1 MKNERLYVD
10 NELVDIDELTK
21 ITLNFKSNL
30 FRDVSRLTSNNTYTI
45 KLPKTVRNQKI
56 LKHTDLVQSS
66 SSFPYTMHKV
76 RYFRNGIEVIK
87 DGRLTVLQAT
97 EDAIEACIV
106 WGLFSNFSDLMRA
119 GTTLN
124 QLKSNDRILYK
135 DSNEVVSYEDAVK
148 ANYFYA
154 YYDVWT
160 HEKEVNY
167 TWWNDR
173 DMIYPLDSRI
183 WKEKRWDNFGGHRG
197 GEDEGGANLHPVVK
211 ASFILDLIKENTGV
225 RFSFCADAQKYIDTL
240 IIPLINRKS
249 NELTFDK
256 KFKAELKPY
265 AMGTNYVYLGESYI
279 DLAEIEGSNVFEIQK
294 EGKIVAKSDA
304 DVIINVKGTWEF
316 DMTGEQPYYGTGRYS
331 EEEVDYFFP
340 FHYYVEMK
348 ITRRNKEDKDESFV
362 IGSERDID
370 VISLPR
376 GYQGACRYEILGG
389 GKVSVKAGDI
399 IKFLWRRYFSD
410 MPLRSGTFLGGTIE
424 ATTTSGEEVPHN
436 GYFPIA
442 YNLPKIKVIDFIK
455 FLSVVTGTFPLQ
467 IAEDNIISFEPLSKV
482 WENREEAKD
491 WTEKVIAQSDENKP
505 KRIDFKLSDYAQHNL
520 YKWKADNT
528 VGSYDGDLEIDNET
542 LDAKKVVYEFPFAA
556 TDGNNVPMYTAPK
569 EGKKEDKPSYKACKD
584 RILRLMKGEKDEA
597 VAIFDINMQ
606 DILREKYRHIGES
619 LQRVKVITE
628 KIRISDIEL
637 LDYDET
643 KPIYLAQYGNYYA
656 ITEIKADEAGF
667 AEVTMF
673 QLY

>member
-1 MKNERLYVD
+1 MRSERLYID
-10 NELVDIDELTK
+10 NELVDIDESTK

-160 HEKEVNY
+160 HEKKVVEA
-167 TWWNDR
+167 WEEGDR
-173 DMIYPLDSRI
+173 MIYPLDGRV
-183 WKEKRWDNFGGHRG
+183 EKRKNNFGGHRG
-197 GEDEGGANLHPVVK
+197 GDEGISNLHPVVK
-211 ASFILDLIKENTGV
+211 ASFILDLIKKNTGIN
-225 RFSFCADAQKYIDTL
+225 FSFCADAQKYIDTL
-240 IIPLINRKS
+240 IVPLINKKS
-249 NELTFDK
+249 NELTFGEN
-256 KFKAELKPY
+256 FKAELQPTTNIGDIAIEVKGGRGVLDKPSNG
-265 AMGTNYVYLGESYI
+265 ADM
-279 DLAEIEGSNVFEIQK
+279 IEVK
-294 EGKIVAKSDA
+294 K
-304 DVIINVKGTWEF
+304 DVDIIINVKGTWEF
-316 DMTGEQPYYGTGRYS
+316 DLNGRVS
-331 EEEVDYFFP
+331 IFPEENWVKDDFDY
-340 FHYYVEMK
+340 YYVQFYYIKMTIIRK
-348 ITRRNKEDKDESFV
+348 NDEDKDESFF
-362 IGSERDID
+362 IGSRRYT
-370 VISLPR
+370 SLVSVPENYA
-376 GYQGACRYEILGG
+376 GVCKYEISGC
-389 GKVSVKAGDI
+389 GKVSVKAGDT
-399 IKFLWRRYFSD
+399 IKFEWCRGYSEDFCGRGL
-410 MPLRSGTFLGGTIE
+410 LGGTIDISVL
-424 ATTTSGEEVPHN
+424 SGEEVPHN

-467 IAEDNIISFEPLSKV
+467 IAEDNIISFVPLSKV

-505 KRIDFKLSDYAQHNL
+505 KRIDFKLSDYAQHNI

-584 RILRLMKGEKDEA
+584 RILRFMKGEKDEA

-667 AEVTMF
+667 AEITMF

>member
-1 MKNERLYVD
+1 MRSERLYID
-10 NELVDIDELTK
+10 NELVDIDESTK
-21 ITLNFKSNL
+21 IVLNFKSNL

-66 SSFPYTMHKV
+66 SSFPYAMHKV
-76 RYFRNGIEVIK
+76 RYFRNGIEIIK

-135 DSNEVVSYEDAVK
+135 DSNEVVSYEDALK
-148 ANYFYA
+148 ANYLYA

-160 HEKEVNY
+160 HEKKVVEA
-167 TWWNDR
+167 WEEGDR
-173 DMIYPLDSRI
+173 MIYPLDGRV
-183 WKEKRWDNFGGHRG
+183 EKRKNNFGGHRG
-197 GEDEGGANLHPVVK
+197 GDEGISNLHPVVK
-211 ASFILDLIKENTGV
+211 ASFILDLIKKNTGV

-240 IIPLINRKS
+240 IIPLINKKS
-249 NELTFDK
+249 NELTFEK
-256 KFKAELKPY
+256 VFKAELLPTTS
-265 AMGTNYVYLGESYI
+265 MGGISLEAKEESI
-279 DLAEIEGSNVFEIQK
+279 LFDISGDNATVIK
-294 EGKIVAKSDA
+294 AKSDA
-304 DVIINVKGTWEF
+304 KVIIDVKGTWEF
-316 DMTGEQPYYGTGRYS
+316 DITGARPNIGTGNHWAAG
-331 EEEVDYFFP
+331 DYYNFTL
-340 FHYYVEMK
+340 HYVKMI
-348 ITRRNKEDKDESFV
+348 ITRKDDKDKDKDETFV
-362 IGSERDID
+362 IGSNRD
-370 VISLPR
+370 VNLVRVPS
-376 GYQGACRYEILGG
+376 GYQGVCRYEIYGHG
-389 GKVSVKAGDI
+389 EVEVKAGDA
-399 IKFLWRRYFSD
+399 IKFEWSRVSYGY
-410 MPLRSGTFLGGTIE
+410 LREAAFLGGTLG
-424 ATTTSGEEVPHN
+424 ATISSNEEVPSG
-436 GYFPIA
+436 GYYPIA
-442 YNLPKIKVIDFIK
+442 NNLPKIKVIDFIK
-455 FLSVVTGTFPLQ
+455 FLSVITGTFPLQ

-528 VGSYDGDLEIDNET
+528 VGSYDGDLTIDNET
-542 LDAKKVVYEFPFAA
+542 LEAKRVVYEFPFAA

-569 EGKKEDKPSYKACKD
+569 EGKEEDKPSYKACKD

>member
-1 MKNERLYVD
+1 MRSERLYVD
-10 NELVDIDELTK
+10 NELVDIDETTK

-45 KLPKTVRNQKI
+45 KLPKTVRNQRI

-124 QLKSNDRILYK
+124 QLESNDRILYK
-135 DSNEVVSYEDAVK
+135 DSNEVVSYEDALK

-154 YYDVWT
+154 YYDVWS
-160 HEKEVNY
+160 HEKKVVD
-167 TWWNDR
+167 TWEEGDC
-173 DMIYPLDSRI
+173 MIYPLDGRE
-183 WKEKRWDNFGGHRG
+183 EKRKNNFGGHRG
-197 GEDEGGANLHPVVK
+197 GDEGISNLHPVVK
-211 ASFILDLIKENTGV
+211 ASFILDLIKKNTGV

-240 IIPLINRKS
+240 IIPLINKKS
-249 NELTFDK
+249 NELTFGEN
-256 KFKAELKPY
+256 FKAELQPTTNIGDIAIEVKGGRGVLDKPSNG
-265 AMGTNYVYLGESYI
+265 ADM
-279 DLAEIEGSNVFEIQK
+279 IEVK
-294 EGKIVAKSDA
+294 K
-304 DVIINVKGTWEF
+304 DVDIIINVKGTWEF
-316 DMTGEQPYYGTGRYS
+316 DLNGRVS
-331 EEEVDYFFP
+331 IFPEGNWVKDDFDY
-340 FHYYVEMK
+340 YYVQFYYIKMTIIRK
-348 ITRRNKEDKDESFV
+348 NDEDKDESFF
-362 IGSERDID
+362 IGSRRYT
-370 VISLPR
+370 SLVSVPENYA
-376 GYQGACRYEILGG
+376 GVCKYEISGC
-389 GKVSVKAGDI
+389 GKVSVKAGDT
-399 IKFLWRRYFSD
+399 IKFEWCRGYSEDFCGRGL
-410 MPLRSGTFLGGTIE
+410 LGGTIDISVL
-424 ATTTSGEEVPHN
+424 SGEEIPYN

-455 FLSVVTGTFPLQ
+455 FLSVITGTFPLQ

-569 EGKKEDKPSYKACKD
+569 EGKEEDKPSYKACKD

>member
-1 MKNERLYVD
+1 MRSERLYVD
-10 NELVDIDELTK
+10 NELVDIDETTK

-66 SSFPYTMHKV
+66 TSFPYAMHKV

-87 DGRLTVLQAT
+87 DGRLTVLQVT

-160 HEKEVNY
+160 HEKKVVEA
-167 TWWNDR
+167 WEEGDR
-173 DMIYPLDSRI
+173 MIYPLDERVERR
-183 WKEKRWDNFGGHRG
+183 KNNFGGHRG
-197 GEDEGGANLHPVVK
+197 GDEGISNLHPVVK
-211 ASFILDLIKENTGV
+211 ASFILDLIKKNTGIN
-225 RFSFCADAQKYIDTL
+225 FLFCADAQKYIDTL
-240 IIPLINRKS
+240 IIPLINKKS
-249 NELTFDK
+249 NELTFGEN
-256 KFKAELKPY
+256 FKAELQPTTNIGDIAIEVKGGRGVLDKPSNG
-265 AMGTNYVYLGESYI
+265 ADM
-279 DLAEIEGSNVFEIQK
+279 IEVK
-294 EGKIVAKSDA
+294 K
-304 DVIINVKGTWEF
+304 DVDIIINVKGTWEF
-316 DMTGEQPYYGTGRYS
+316 DLNGRVS
-331 EEEVDYFFP
+331 IFPEENWVKDDFDY
-340 FHYYVEMK
+340 YYVQFYYIKMTIIRK
-348 ITRRNKEDKDESFV
+348 NDEDKDESFF
-362 IGSERDID
+362 IGSRRYT
-370 VISLPR
+370 SLVSVPENYA
-376 GYQGACRYEILGG
+376 GVCKYEISGC
-389 GKVSVKAGDI
+389 GKVSVKAGDT
-399 IKFLWRRYFSD
+399 IKFEWCRGYSEDFCGRGL
-410 MPLRSGTFLGGTIE
+410 LGGTIDISVL
-424 ATTTSGEEVPHN
+424 SGEEVPHN

-467 IAEDNIISFEPLSKV
+467 IAEDNIISFVPLSKV

-505 KRIDFKLSDYAQHNL
+505 KRIDFKLSDYAQHNI

-542 LDAKKVVYEFPFAA
+542 LEAKRVVYEFPFAA

-584 RILRLMKGEKDEA
+584 RILRLEKGENGKA
-597 VAIFDINMQ
+597 VAVFDINMQ

-619 LQRVKVITE
+619 LQRAKVITE

-656 ITEIKADEAGF
+656 ITEIKANEAGF
-667 AEVTMF
+667 AEITMF

>member
-1 MKNERLYVD
+1 MRSERLYVD
-10 NELVDIDELTK
+10 NELVDIDETTK

-45 KLPKTVRNQKI
+45 KLPKTVRNQRI

-124 QLKSNDRILYK
+124 QLESNDRILYK

-154 YYDVWT
+154 YYDVWA
-160 HEKEVNY
+160 HEKKVVD
-167 TWWNDR
+167 TWEEGDC
-173 DMIYPLDSRI
+173 MIYPLNGRV
-183 WKEKRWDNFGGHRG
+183 EKRKNNFGGHRG
-197 GEDEGGANLHPVVK
+197 GDEGFSNLHPVVK
-211 ASFILDLIKENTGV
+211 ASFILDLIKKNTGIN
-225 RFSFCADAQKYIDTL
+225 FLFCADAQKYIDTL
-240 IIPLINRKS
+240 IIPLINKKS
-249 NELTFDK
+249 NELTFGEN
-256 KFKAELKPY
+256 FKAELQPTTNIGDIAIEVKGGRNVLDKPSNG
-265 AMGTNYVYLGESYI
+265 ADM
-279 DLAEIEGSNVFEIQK
+279 IEVK
-294 EGKIVAKSDA
+294 K
-304 DVIINVKGTWEF
+304 DVDIIINVKGIWEF
-316 DMTGEQPYYGTGRYS
+316 DLNGRVSIYP
-331 EEEVDYFFP
+331 EGNWVKDDFDY
-340 FHYYVEMK
+340 YYVQFYYIKMT
-348 ITRRNKEDKDESFV
+348 ITRKNDEDKDESFF
-362 IGSERDID
+362 IGSRRYT
-370 VISLPR
+370 SLVSVPENYA
-376 GYQGACRYEILGG
+376 GVCKYEISGC
-389 GKVSVKAGDI
+389 GKVSVKAGDT
-399 IKFLWRRYFSD
+399 IKFEWCRGYSEDFYGRGL
-410 MPLRSGTFLGGTIE
+410 LGGTIDISVL
-424 ATTTSGEEVPHN
+424 SGEEVPYN

-442 YNLPKIKVIDFIK
+442 NNLPKIKVIDFIK
-455 FLSVVTGTFPLQ
+455 FLSVITGTFPLQ
-467 IAEDNIISFEPLSKV
+467 TAEENKISFEPLSQV

-569 EGKKEDKPSYKACKD
+569 EGKEEDKPSYKACKD

>member
-160 HEKEVNY
+160 HEKKVVEA
-167 TWWNDR
+167 WEEGDR
-173 DMIYPLDSRI
+173 MIYPLDGRVERR
-183 WKEKRWDNFGGHRG
+183 KNNFGGHRG
-197 GEDEGGANLHPVVK
+197 GDEGVSNLHPVVK
-211 ASFILDLIKENTGV
+211 ASFILDLIKKNTGIN
-225 RFSFCADAQKYIDTL
+225 FSFCADAQRYIDTL
-240 IIPLINRKS
+240 IVPLINKKS
-249 NELTFDK
+249 NELTFDR
-256 KFKAELKPY
+256 KFKAELLPTTSTGGISLK
-265 AMGTNYVYLGESYI
+265 AREESVLFDI
-279 DLAEIEGSNVFEIQK
+279 SDDNATVIE
-294 EGKIVAKSDA
+294 AKSEA
-304 DVIINVKGTWEF
+304 KVIIDVKGTWEF
-316 DMTGEQPYYGTGRYS
+316 DITGMLSEGSGTPWAPGDYYN
-331 EEEVDYFFP
+331 FIL
-340 FHYYVEMK
+340 YYIKVI
-348 ITRRNKEDKDESFV
+348 ITRKDDKDKDKDETFV
-362 IGSERDID
+362 LGSDRGFNLER
-370 VISLPR
+370 VPS
-376 GYQGACRYEILGG
+376 GYQGVFRYEIYGHGG
-389 GKVSVKAGDI
+389 VEVKEGDT
-399 IKFLWRRYFSD
+399 IKFEWCHDR
-410 MPLRSGTFLGGTIE
+410 PLREAAFLGGTIE
-424 ATTTSGEEVPHN
+424 ATISSKEEVPSG

-442 YNLPKIKVIDFIK
+442 NNLPKIKVIDFIK
-455 FLSVVTGTFPLQ
+455 FLSVITGTFPLQ
-467 IAEDNIISFEPLSKV
+467 IAEENKISFEPLSQV

-505 KRIDFKLSDYAQHNL
+505 KRIDFKISDYAQHNL

-542 LDAKKVVYEFPFAA
+542 LDAKRVVYEFPFAA

-569 EGKKEDKPSYKACKD
+569 EGKEEDKPSYKACKD
-584 RILRLMKGEKDEA
+584 RILRLEKGENGKA
-597 VAIFDINMQ
+597 VAVFDINMQ

>member
-1 MKNERLYVD
+1 MKSERLYVD

-45 KLPKTVRNQKI
+45 KLPKTVRNQRI

-76 RYFRNGIEVIK
+76 RYFRNGIEIIK
-87 DGRLTVLQAT
+87 DGRLTVLQVT

-135 DSNEVVSYEDAVK
+135 DSNEVVSYEDALK

-160 HEKEVNY
+160 HEKKVVEA
-167 TWWNDR
+167 WEEGDR
-173 DMIYPLDSRI
+173 MIYPLDGRVERR
-183 WKEKRWDNFGGHRG
+183 KNNFGGHRG
-197 GEDEGGANLHPVVK
+197 GDEGSSNLHPVVK
-211 ASFILDLIKENTGV
+211 ASFILDLIKKNTGIN
-225 RFSFCADAQKYIDTL
+225 FLFCADAQKYIDTL
-240 IIPLINRKS
+240 IIPLINKKS
-249 NELTFDK
+249 NELTFEK
-256 KFKAELKPY
+256 VFKAELLPTTS
-265 AMGTNYVYLGESYI
+265 MGGISLKAKEESI
-279 DLAEIEGSNVFEIQK
+279 LFDISGDNATVIK
-294 EGKIVAKSDA
+294 AKSDA
-304 DVIINVKGTWEF
+304 KVIIDVKGTWEF
-316 DMTGEQPYYGTGRYS
+316 DNTGMLSEGSGTPWAPGDYYN
-331 EEEVDYFFP
+331 FIL
-340 FHYYVEMK
+340 YYIKVI
-348 ITRRNKEDKDESFV
+348 ITRKDDKDKDKDETFV
-362 IGSERDID
+362 LGSNRGFNLER
-370 VISLPR
+370 VPS
-376 GYQGACRYEILGG
+376 GYQGVFRYEIYGHGG
-389 GKVSVKAGDI
+389 VEVKEGDT
-399 IKFLWRRYFSD
+399 IKFEWCHDR
-410 MPLRSGTFLGGTIE
+410 PLRGAAFLGGAIE
-424 ATTTSGEEVPHN
+424 ATISSKEEVPSG

-442 YNLPKIKVIDFIK
+442 NNLPKIKVIDFIK
-455 FLSVVTGTFPLQ
+455 FLSIITGTFPLQ

-569 EGKKEDKPSYKACKD
+569 EGKEEDKPSYKACKD

-619 LQRVKVITE
+619 LQKVKVITE

>member
-1 MKNERLYVD
+1 MKSERLYVD

-66 SSFPYTMHKV
+66 TSFPYAMHKV

-87 DGRLTVLQAT
+87 DGRLTVLQVT

-160 HEKEVNY
+160 HEKKVVEA
-167 TWWNDR
+167 WEEGDR
-173 DMIYPLDSRI
+173 MIYPLDERVERR
-183 WKEKRWDNFGGHRG
+183 KNNFGGHRG
-197 GEDEGGANLHPVVK
+197 GDEGISNLHPVVK
-211 ASFILDLIKENTGV
+211 ASFILDLIKKNTGIN
-225 RFSFCADAQKYIDTL
+225 FLFCADAQKYIDTL
-240 IIPLINRKS
+240 IIPLINKKS
-249 NELTFDK
+249 NELTFGEN
-256 KFKAELKPY
+256 FKAELQPTTNIGDIAIEVKGGRGVLDKPSNG
-265 AMGTNYVYLGESYI
+265 ADM
-279 DLAEIEGSNVFEIQK
+279 IEVK
-294 EGKIVAKSDA
+294 K
-304 DVIINVKGTWEF
+304 DVDIIINVKGTWEF
-316 DMTGEQPYYGTGRYS
+316 DLNGRVS
-331 EEEVDYFFP
+331 IFPEGNWVKDDFDY
-340 FHYYVEMK
+340 YYVQFYYIKMTIIRK
-348 ITRRNKEDKDESFV
+348 NDEDKDESFF
-362 IGSERDID
+362 IGSRRYT
-370 VISLPR
+370 SLVSVPENYA
-376 GYQGACRYEILGG
+376 GVCKYEISGC
-389 GKVSVKAGDI
+389 GKVSVKAGDT
-399 IKFLWRRYFSD
+399 IKFEWCRGYSEDFCGRGL
-410 MPLRSGTFLGGTIE
+410 LGGTIDISVL
-424 ATTTSGEEVPHN
+424 SGEEVPHN

-442 YNLPKIKVIDFIK
+442 NNLPKIKVIDFIK
-455 FLSVVTGTFPLQ
+455 FLSVITGTFPLQ

-528 VGSYDGDLEIDNET
+528 VGSYDGDLTIDNET

-584 RILRLMKGEKDEA
+584 RILRLEKGENGKA
-597 VAIFDINMQ
+597 VAVFDINMQ

-619 LQRVKVITE
+619 LQRAKVITE

-656 ITEIKADEAGF
+656 ITEIKANEAGF
-667 AEVTMF
+667 AEITMF

>member
-1 MKNERLYVD
+1 MRSERLYID
-10 NELVDIDELTK
+10 NELVDIDESTK

-45 KLPKTVRNQKI
+45 KLPKTVRNQRI

-124 QLKSNDRILYK
+124 QLESNDRILYK

-160 HEKEVNY
+160 HKKEVNY
-167 TWWNDR
+167 TWLNDR

-183 WKEKRWDNFGGHRG
+183 WKKKRWDNFGGHRG
-197 GEDEGGANLHPVVK
+197 GEDKGGSNLHPVVK

-256 KFKAELKPY
+256 KFKAELKPSDIMAVGY
-265 AMGTNYVYLGESYI
+265 NMSLT
-279 DLAEIEGSNVFEIQK
+279 EIEGSNAFEIHD
-294 EGKIVAKSDA
+294 ESEIVAKSDA

-316 DMTGEQPYYGTGRYS
+316 DMTGARPYYGTGRYS

-348 ITRRNKEDKDESFV
+348 IKRRNKEDKDESFV

-370 VISLPR
+370 IISLPR
-376 GYQGACRYEILGG
+376 GYQGVCRYEIFGG
-389 GKVSVKAGDI
+389 GKVSVKAGDAI
-399 IKFLWRRYFSD
+399 ELIWDYGSSDTENWR
-410 MPLRSGTFLGGTIE
+410 LGAFLGGTIE
-424 ATTTSGEEVPHN
+424 ATTTSGEEVPYN

-455 FLSVVTGTFPLQ
+455 FLSVITGTFPLQ
-467 IAEDNIISFEPLSKV
+467 IAEDNIISFEPLYKV

-528 VGSYDGDLEIDNET
+528 VGSYDGDLTIDNET
-542 LDAKKVVYEFPFAA
+542 LEAKRVVYEFPFAA

-569 EGKKEDKPSYKACKD
+569 EGKEEDKPSYKACKD
-584 RILRLMKGEKDEA
+584 RILRLEKGENGKA
-597 VAIFDINMQ
+597 VAVFDINMQ
-606 DILREKYRHIGES
+606 DILREKYIHIGES
-619 LQRVKVITE
+619 LQRAKVITE

>member
-1 MKNERLYVD
+1 MRSERLYVD
-10 NELVDIDELTK
+10 NELVDIDETTK

-76 RYFRNGIEVIK
+76 RYFRNGIEIIK
-87 DGRLTVLQAT
+87 DGRLTVLQVT

-135 DSNEVVSYEDAVK
+135 DSNEVVSYEDALK
-148 ANYFYA
+148 ANYLYA

-160 HEKEVNY
+160 HEKKVVEA
-167 TWWNDR
+167 WEEGDR
-173 DMIYPLDSRI
+173 MIYPLDGRVERR
-183 WKEKRWDNFGGHRG
+183 KNNFGGHRG
-197 GEDEGGANLHPVVK
+197 GEDEGISNLHPVVK
-211 ASFILDLIKENTGV
+211 ASFILDLIKKNTGIN
-225 RFSFCADAQKYIDTL
+225 FLFCADAQKYIDTL
-240 IIPLINRKS
+240 IIPLINKKS
-249 NELTFDK
+249 NELTFDE
-256 KFKAELKPY
+256 KFKAEIQPTTTSGLMALKEREGNNIFSVPNGVG
-265 AMGTNYVYLGESYI
+265 M
-279 DLAEIEGSNVFEIQK
+279 IE
-294 EGKIVAKSDA
+294 AKSDA
-304 DVIINVKGTWEF
+304 DIIINVKGTWEF
-316 DMTGEQPYYGTGRYS
+316 DITGLHPHTGTGRHWG
-331 EEEVDYFFP
+331 EGDYYMIQFYFIK
-340 FHYYVEMK
+340 MI
-348 ITRRNKEDKDESFV
+348 ITRKNKEDKDESFV
-362 IGSERDID
+362 IGSAKDID
-370 VISLPR
+370 LVRVPR
-376 GYQGACRYEILGG
+376 GYQGICRYEIFGG
-389 GKVSVKAGDI
+389 GKVSVKAGDT
-399 IKFLWRRYFSD
+399 IKLEWYHKGYNVQSSSS
-410 MPLRSGTFLGGTIE
+410 PNFLGGTIDISVL
-424 ATTTSGEEVPHN
+424 SGEEVPYN

-442 YNLPKIKVIDFIK
+442 NNLPKIKVIDFIK
-455 FLSVVTGTFPLQ
+455 FLSVITGTFPLQ
-467 IAEDNIISFEPLSKV
+467 AAGDNKISFEPLSQV
-482 WENREEAKD
+482 WENREKAKD

-542 LDAKKVVYEFPFAA
+542 LEAKRVVYEFPFAA

-569 EGKKEDKPSYKACKD
+569 EGKEEEKPSYKACKD

-619 LQRVKVITE
+619 LQRAKVITE
-628 KIRISDIEL
+628 KIRISDVEL

>member
-1 MKNERLYVD
+1 
-10 NELVDIDELTK
+10 
-21 ITLNFKSNL
+21 
-30 FRDVSRLTSNNTYTI
+30 
-45 KLPKTVRNQKI
+45 
-56 LKHTDLVQSS
+56 
-66 SSFPYTMHKV
+66 MHKV

-160 HEKEVNY
+160 HEKKVVEA
-167 TWWNDR
+167 WEEGDR
-173 DMIYPLDSRI
+173 MIYPLDGRVERR
-183 WKEKRWDNFGGHRG
+183 KNNFGGHRG
-197 GEDEGGANLHPVVK
+197 GDEGVSNLHPVVK
-211 ASFILDLIKENTGV
+211 ASFILDLIKKNTGIN
-225 RFSFCADAQKYIDTL
+225 FSFCADAQRYIDTL
-240 IIPLINRKS
+240 IVPLINKKS
-249 NELTFDK
+249 NELTFDR
-256 KFKAELKPY
+256 KFKAELLPTTSTGGISLK
-265 AMGTNYVYLGESYI
+265 AREESVLFDI
-279 DLAEIEGSNVFEIQK
+279 SDDNATVIE
-294 EGKIVAKSDA
+294 AKSEA
-304 DVIINVKGTWEF
+304 KVIIDVKGTWEF
-316 DMTGEQPYYGTGRYS
+316 DITGMLSEGSGTPWAPGDYYN
-331 EEEVDYFFP
+331 FIL
-340 FHYYVEMK
+340 YYIKVI
-348 ITRRNKEDKDESFV
+348 ITRKDDKDKDKDETFV
-362 IGSERDID
+362 LGSDRGFNLER
-370 VISLPR
+370 VPS
-376 GYQGACRYEILGG
+376 GYQGVFRYEIYGHGG
-389 GKVSVKAGDI
+389 VEVKEGDT
-399 IKFLWRRYFSD
+399 IKFEWCHDR
-410 MPLRSGTFLGGTIE
+410 PLREAAFLGGTIE
-424 ATTTSGEEVPHN
+424 ATISSKEEVPSG

-442 YNLPKIKVIDFIK
+442 NNLPKIKVIDFIK
-455 FLSVVTGTFPLQ
+455 FLSVITGTFPLQ
-467 IAEDNIISFEPLSKV
+467 IAEENKISFEPLSQV

-505 KRIDFKLSDYAQHNL
+505 KRIDFKISDYAQHNL

-542 LDAKKVVYEFPFAA
+542 LDAKRVVYEFPFAA

-569 EGKKEDKPSYKACKD
+569 EGKEEDKPSYKACKD
-584 RILRLMKGEKDEA
+584 RILRLEKGENGKA
-597 VAIFDINMQ
+597 VAVFDINMQ